1 MRKALFA
8 IISPVLAAA
17 LLFSACAKPAEQPVI
32 DVTAT
37 EAPAPE
43 ETAAICGDGYTV
55 EVKTV
60 YYPEGSDKDTAKFML
75 ALQLPVFENTA
86 MNEAITEYED
96 ELNTR
101 ITSEQLPLSERT
113 DSFIPNT
120 KVELS
125 VFRAELP
132 QGEYTNIMF
141 TETVSFLEDGES
153 EHARHLIVMDSD
165 GNEQSLAS
173 VSGLYSPEDTVAQQ
187 IWNIIADDG
196 SYYSDLTQEDIE
208 EHLDLYNG
216 FSVGDE
222 GYTVYLPA
230 GAVADESMGEQE
242 FSFGK
247 SALYPGFVGD
257 VITADEYT
265 QILPMLNAAAAAC
278 GPDFTSLSSVP
289 TGDQSVAYCREYWLQ
304 GRDSRTVT
312 QEEYRSAYKFPLSS
326 SLPPEEGPGV
336 ELKDDGTVE
345 LSRVTP
351 FYGFQPEDAMLKE
364 DGTLTVTGVLMSG
377 APGTADAAAAA
388 SAAASFMKVG
398 DEYSL
403 NSFEIM

>member
-60 YYPEGSDKDTAKFML
+60 YYPEGSDKDTARFML

-165 GNEQSLAS
+165 GSEQSLAS

-278 GPDFTSLSSVP
+278 GPDFTSLSMP
-289 TGDQSVAYCREYWLQ
+289 EGELGPAYCREYLLR
-304 GRDSRTVT
+304 GRDSCTVT
-312 QEEYRSAYKFPLSS
+312 KNEFLSAYGFPFSHWM
-326 SLPPEEGPGV
+326 PPAENSPGV
-336 ELKDDGTVE
+336 EFMGDGTVK
-345 LSRVTP
+345 LTRVTP
-351 FYGFQPEDAMLKE
+351 LYGFQSEDATLKE
-364 DGTLTVTGVLMSG
+364 NGILTVTGVLMSA
-377 APGTADAAAAA
+377 APGDPGAAAAA
-388 SAAASFMKVG
+388 SASAMFTRLDG
-398 DEYSL
+398 EYYLS
-403 NSFEIM
+403 SFEIM

>member
-37 EAPAPE
+37 EAPTPE

-196 SYYSDLTQEDIE
+196 NYYSDLTQEDIE

-289 TGDQSVAYCREYWLQ
+289 IGDQSVAYCREYWLQ
-304 GRDSRTVT
+304 GRASRTVT

-326 SLPPEEGPGV
+326 SLPPQA
-336 ELKDDGTVE
+336 L
-345 LSRVTP
+345 
-351 FYGFQPEDAMLKE
+351 
-364 DGTLTVTGVLMSG
+364 
-377 APGTADAAAAA
+377 
-388 SAAASFMKVG
+388 
-398 DEYSL
+398 
-403 NSFEIM
+403 

>member
-86 MNEAITEYED
+86 MNEAIAEYED

-247 SALYPGFVGD
+247 NALYPGFVGD

-278 GPDFTSLSSVP
+278 GPDFTSLSMP
-289 TGDQSVAYCREYWLQ
+289 EGELGPAYCREYLLR
-304 GRDSRTVT
+304 GRDSCTVT
-312 QEEYRSAYKFPLSS
+312 KNEFLSAYGFPFSHWM
-326 SLPPEEGPGV
+326 PPAENSPGV
-336 ELKDDGTVE
+336 EFMGDGTVK
-345 LSRVTP
+345 LTRVTP
-351 FYGFQPEDAMLKE
+351 LYGFQSEDATLKE
-364 DGTLTVTGVLMSG
+364 NGILTVTGVLMSA
-377 APGTADAAAAA
+377 APGDPGAAAAA
-388 SAAASFMKVG
+388 SASARFTRLG
-398 DEYSL
+398 DEYYLS
-403 NSFEIM
+403 SFEIM